1 MYIAIIQ
8 NVFIS
13 IVECESLE
21 ATAQHDFVAR
31 SERELSFK
39 KGDTIALHT
48 QVSGDWWRG
57 CVNGREGLIPDKYI
71 LLKIR

>member
-1 MYIAIIQ
+1 LLYITQ
-8 NVFIS
+8 NVFLFN
-13 IVECESLE
+13 VECESLE

-39 KGDTIALHT
+39 KGETIALHT

-57 CVNGREGLIPDKYI
+57 CVNGREGLIPDQYI